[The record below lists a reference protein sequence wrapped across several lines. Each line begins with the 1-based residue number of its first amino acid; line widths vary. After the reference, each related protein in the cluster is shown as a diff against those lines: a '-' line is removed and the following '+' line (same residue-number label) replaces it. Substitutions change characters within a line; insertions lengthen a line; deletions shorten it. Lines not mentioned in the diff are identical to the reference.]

1 MHTGGEIKTPDRGR
15 KLGLN
20 TNSCGTKSLLSL
32 LFFIL
37 TERIY
42 GRAFNPSVLNE
53 WPLYLRGDITP
64 DRRLV
69 NQRRNVVVKWHNSSW
84 KHSKTKRFRIGDA
97 VGDEVMALAT
107 KVTCTAYSH
116 FCERPG

>member
-53 WPLYLRGDITP
+53 WHYIYVVTLR
-64 DRRLV
+64 
-69 NQRRNVVVKWHNSSW
+69 
-84 KHSKTKRFRIGDA
+84 RIGD
-97 VGDEVMALAT
+97 
-107 KVTCTAYSH
+107 
-116 FCERPG
+116 